1 MNHILYQ
8 RLQRH
13 AQQQPNATALR
24 DPHGCLTYQQLLAA
38 VNERMTMLTNSGLQ
52 RVALHQANSIQWV
65 INDLAL
71 LFNNMVCIPVPP
83 FFTAEQQRKLLAD
96 SGAEVVLTNL
106 QNVPQWQALA
116 PNSLPELPQ
125 GTVKITYTSGS
136 TGQPKGVCLSAENIV
151 KTVTALDDRLGQIR
165 VQRHLCVMPLAVL
178 LENIAGV
185 YLGLW
190 RGYEMVLAD
199 TDLQHV
205 VANLRQY
212 QPQSVIATP
221 GLVSAIIQATE
232 QGALN
237 ASSFGVIAVGGA
249 RLLPSIEQRA
259 AELELPLFQGYG
271 LSEFSSVAC
280 FNGPGNKAPVGSV
293 GTALNHAQ
301 LTIEHGEIVLQGNTM
316 LGYVHDR
323 SSWYPKHIY
332 TGDWGHIDP
341 QGYVFVNGRK
351 KNTIITPFARNV
363 DPEWLEAE
371 LTSTPEIMQAAV
383 FGGEDMP
390 ITALIVASQSA
401 KSAAPVMN
409 TSMQQQLSNAINQV
423 NSRLPEYAHIRRW
436 FSICEPFSV
445 ANQMLTG
452 TGRNR
457 RDSIANTYAHFLP
470 TNNQPSPEPSATA

>member
-8 RLQRH
+8 RLQRY
-13 AQQQPNATALR
+13 AQQQPNANALR
-24 DPHGCLTYQQLLAA
+24 DPHDCLTYQQLLAA

-65 INDLAL
+65 VNDLAL

-116 PNSLPELPQ
+116 PNSLPALPQ

-136 TGQPKGVCLSAENIV
+136 TGEPKGVCLSSENII

-190 RGYEMVLAD
+190 RGYEMILAD

-280 FNGPGNKAPVGSV
+280 FNAPGNKAPAGSV
-293 GTALNHAQ
+293 GKALKHAQ
-301 LTIEHGEIVLQGNTM
+301 LAIINGEIVLHGNTM

-323 SSWYPKHIY
+323 SSWYPERIY
-332 TGDWGHIDP
+332 TGDWGHVDE

-351 KNTIITPFARNV
+351 KNTMITPFGRNV

-383 FGGEDMP
+383 FGGEDLP
-390 ITALIVASQSA
+390 ITALLVANQSA
-401 KSAAPVMN
+401 HSAAPAMN
-409 TSMQQQLSNAINQV
+409 TSRQEQLSHAIAQV
-423 NSRLPEYAHIRRW
+423 NSRLPEYAQIRRW
-436 FSICEPFSV
+436 HQISEPFSV
-445 ANQMLTG
+445 TNQMLTG

-457 RDSIANTYAHFLP
+457 RDSIAMHYAHLV
-470 TNNQPSPEPSATA
+470 THRHSAMPRIMV